1 MVLRVKRNH
10 VDDGLFWSM
19 IVIRQH
25 VSQGLSGKIGLVIVK
40 SQVMHVWTSRGSSL
54 EIWAAFGMS
63 REQSLQRWVSQ
74 N

>member
-40 SQVMHVWTSRGSSL
+40 SQVMHVWISRGSSL
-54 EIWAAFGMS
+54 EI
-63 REQSLQRWVSQ
+63 
-74 N
+74 

>member
-1 MVLRVKRNH
+1 MLCVKRNH

-25 VSQGLSGKIGLVIVK
+25 VSQGLVGNVGLVVVR

-54 EIWAAFGMS
+54 EI
-63 REQSLQRWVSQ
+63 
-74 N
+74 